1 MYYFKSKDNKLW
13 VSLKTSPYHQE
24 QDGTKK
30 ITITDENYPEG
41 KEIEVPNYIDVLDAD
56 FKYLED
62 YDVITEEEWNQHIVD
77 ITPTEP
83 TEEELLIREKRN
95 RISELKNLLSST
107 DYQAIKYAEGLL
119 TEEEYSSIKAERQ
132 SWRDEIN
139 ELEEE
144 LK

>member
-1 MYYFKSKDNKLW
+1 MYYFKSKDNQSW
-13 VSLKTSPYHQE
+13 VGLKISPYHQE
-24 QDGTKK
+24 IDGTKK
-30 ITITDENYPEG
+30 IITDED

-83 TEEELLIREKRN
+83 TEEELLAQEKQN
-95 RISELKNLLSST
+95 RISELKSLLSST
-107 DYQAIKYAEGLL
+107 DYQAIKYAEGLIS
-119 TEEEYSSIKAERQ
+119 EEEYSSIKSQRQ
-132 SWRDEIN
+132 LWRDEIN